1 MLLPDPVSHPDWI
14 IAQEAEKRMKS
25 IFQLAEESGIKKDE
39 IIPFGNY
46 IGKVDYPKIY
56 ERIKDNPDGKYIVVT
71 AITPTPFGEGKSTT
85 TIGIVQGL
93 AKKGK
98 KVSCAIRQPSLGPLM
113 NVKGTA
119 AGGGLSQCI
128 PRTEFSLGFTG
139 DINAIMNAH
148 NLAMV
153 ALTSRI
159 LHESNYSDEVLI
171 KKGLKRLEIDPKNV
185 QIGWVIDFCVQALR
199 KIVIGLGSKKDGITM
214 ESRFDIATS
223 SEIMAILSLI
233 KDIKEL
239 RDRIGRIVVAYSR
252 KGVPITT
259 EDLEVAGAMAALV
272 LPAVNPN
279 LIQTIEGQPVFVHAA
294 PFANIAI
301 GQSSIIADK
310 IGLKLFDYHVTES
323 GFGADIGFEKFW
335 NIKCR
340 HSGLK
345 PHAAIVVTTL
355 RALKYHGADE
365 SGPKII
371 TGNSLPKEY
380 FLKNHKW
387 LEKGMENLLHHT
399 EVVKK
404 AGIVP
409 IVCIN
414 RFQQDSSEEV
424 DFVKKICEERGIW
437 VAISEHWLKGGEGAI
452 DLADKVIEA
461 CKTEPKFKFLYNL
474 NLPHISRIEI
484 IARMIYGA
492 DSVEFSPV
500 ALDKLNQINSK
511 PEFSDFSVCIA
522 KTHLS
527 LSDNPSLRGVP
538 KGWQLY
544 VRDVLIFN
552 GAKLI
557 VPVAGEVSLMP
568 GTASNPN
575 FKNIDIDLESFKVK
589 GI

>member
-1 MLLPDPVSHPDWI
+1 MLPDPSLHPDWL
-14 IAQEAEKRMKS
+14 IAQEAEKSMKS
-25 IFQLAEESGIKKDE
+25 IYQLAEESGIKEDE
-39 IIPFGNY
+39 IIPYGKY
-46 IGKVDYPKIY
+46 IAKVDYKKIY
-56 ERIKDNPDGKYIVVT
+56 ERVKENPQGKYIVVT

-85 TIGIVQGL
+85 TLGVVQGL
-93 AKKGK
+93 AKRGK
-98 KVSCAIRQPSLGPLM
+98 RVSCAIRQPSAGPLM

-119 AGGGLSQCI
+119 AGGGLAQCI

-159 LHESNYSDEVLI
+159 LHESNYSDEILL
-171 KKGLKRLEIDPKNV
+171 KKGLKRFDIDPKSV
-185 QIGWVIDFCVQALR
+185 QIGWVMDFCAQALR

-223 SEIMAILSLI
+223 SEVMAILSLI
-233 KDIKEL
+233 KDVKEL
-239 RDRIGRIVVAYSR
+239 RDRIGRIIVAYSK
-252 KGVPITT
+252 KGSPITT

-272 LPAVNPN
+272 IPTVNPN

-301 GQSSIIADK
+301 GQSSIIADR

-345 PHAAIVVTTL
+345 PDMAIIVATL

-365 SGPKII
+365 SAPKII

-380 FLKNHKW
+380 YLKNYKW
-387 LEKGMENLLHHT
+387 LEKGMENLFHHV
-399 EVVKK
+399 EIVKK
-404 AGIVP
+404 SGIIP
-409 IVCIN
+409 LVCIN
-414 RFQQDSSEEV
+414 KFKQDSVEELE
-424 DFVKKICEERGIW
+424 FVRKLCEERGIL
-437 VAISEHWLKGGEGAI
+437 VAISEHWSKGGEGAV

-461 CKTEPKFKFLYNL
+461 SKIKSKFKFLYDL
-474 NLPHISRIEI
+474 ELPHISRIELV
-484 IARMIYGA
+484 ARTVYGA

-500 ALDKLNQINSK
+500 ALEKLNEINSK
-511 PEFSDFSVCIA
+511 RKFSDFSICIA

-527 LSDNPSLRGVP
+527 LSDNPNLRGVP

-544 VRDVLIFN
+544 VRDLLIFN

-557 VPVAGEVSLMP
+557 VPVAGEISLMP

-575 FKNIDIDLESFKVK
+575 FRNIDIDLETFKVK

>member
-1 MLLPDPVSHPDWI
+1 MLPDPSLHPDWL
-14 IAQEAEKRMKS
+14 IAQEAEKSMKS
-25 IFQLAEESGIKKDE
+25 IYKLAEESGINEDE
-39 IIPFGNY
+39 IIPYGNY
-46 IGKVDYPKIY
+46 IAKVDYKKIY
-56 ERIKDNPDGKYIVVT
+56 ERVKENRQGKYIVVT

-85 TIGIVQGL
+85 TLGVVQGL
-93 AKKGK
+93 AKRGK
-98 KVSCAIRQPSLGPLM
+98 RVSCAIRQPSAGPLM

-119 AGGGLSQCI
+119 AGGGLAQCL

-159 LHESNYSDEVLI
+159 LHESNYSDEILS
-171 KKGLKRLEIDPKNV
+171 KKGLKRLDIDPKSV
-185 QIGWVIDFCVQALR
+185 QIGWVIDFCAQALR

-223 SEIMAILSLI
+223 SEVMAILSLI
-233 KDIKEL
+233 KDVKEL
-239 RDRIGRIVVAYSR
+239 RDRIGRIIVAYSK
-252 KGVPITT
+252 KGFPITT

-272 LPAVNPN
+272 LPTVNPN

-301 GQSSIIADK
+301 GQSSIIADR

-340 HSGLK
+340 NSGLK
-345 PHAAIVVTTL
+345 PDIAIIVATL

-365 SGPKII
+365 SAPKII

-380 FLKNHKW
+380 YSKNYKW
-387 LEKGMENLLHHT
+387 LERGMENLFHHV
-399 EVVKK
+399 EIVKK
-404 AGIVP
+404 SGITP
-409 IVCIN
+409 LVCIN
-414 RFQQDSSEEV
+414 KFKQDSVEELE
-424 DFVKKICEERGIW
+424 FVRKLCEERGIL
-437 VAISEHWLKGGEGAI
+437 VAVSEHWSKGGEGAL

-461 CKTEPKFKFLYNL
+461 SKIKSKFKFLYDL
-474 NLPHISRIEI
+474 DLPHISRIELV
-484 IARMIYGA
+484 ARTVYGA

-500 ALDKLNQINSK
+500 ALEKLNKINSK
-511 PEFSDFSVCIA
+511 GEFSDFSICIA

-527 LSDNPSLRGVP
+527 LSDNPNLRGVP

-557 VPVAGEVSLMP
+557 VPVAGEISLMP

-575 FKNIDIDLESFKVK
+575 FRNIDIDLETFKVK

>member
-1 MLLPDPVSHPDWI
+1 MLPCPLSNPDWI
-14 IAQEAEKRMKS
+14 IAQKAEKSMKS
-25 IFQLAEESGIKKDE
+25 IFQLAEEAGIKQAE
-39 IIPFGNY
+39 LIPFGNY
-46 IGKVDYPKIY
+46 IAKVDYSKIY
-56 ERIKDNPDGKYIVVT
+56 QRVKNNPDGKYIVVT

-85 TIGIVQGL
+85 TIGVVQGL
-93 AKKGK
+93 AKRGK
-98 KVSCAIRQPSLGPLM
+98 KVGCAIRQPSLGPLM

-128 PRTEFSLGFTG
+128 PRTNFSLGFTG

-159 LHESNYSDEVLI
+159 IHESNYSDEILT
-171 KKGLKRLEIDPKNV
+171 KKGLRRLDIDPKNI
-185 QIGWVIDFCVQALR
+185 QMGWVIDFCAQALR
-199 KIVIGLGSKKDGITM
+199 KIVIGLGNKKNGIPM

-223 SEIMAILSLI
+223 SEVMAILSLVT
-233 KDIKEL
+233 DIKEL
-239 RDRIGRIVVAYSR
+239 RDRIGKIVVAYSK
-252 KGVPITT
+252 KGHPITT
-259 EDLEVAGAMAALV
+259 EDLKVAGAMASLV
-272 LPAVNPN
+272 LPAFNPN

-310 IGLKLFDYHVTES
+310 IGVKLFDYHVTES

-340 HSGLK
+340 QSGLK
-345 PHAAIVVTTL
+345 PDVAIVVATL

-365 SGPKII
+365 TSPKII
-371 TGNSLPKEY
+371 IGNSLPKDY
-380 FLKNHKW
+380 YLKNYKW
-387 LEKGMENLLHHT
+387 LERGMENLFHHV
-399 EVVKK
+399 EIVKK
-404 AGIVP
+404 SGIIP

-414 RFQQDSSEEV
+414 KFIQDSSEELNL
-424 DFVKKICEERGIW
+424 VKKLCEENGII
-437 VAISEHWLKGGEGAI
+437 VAISEHWQKGGEGAL
-452 DLADKVIEA
+452 DLVDKVIEA
-461 CKTEPKFKFLYNL
+461 CKIKSKFKFLYEL
-474 NLPHISRIEI
+474 ELPHISRIELV
-484 IARMIYGA
+484 ARMVYGA
-492 DSVEFSPV
+492 DSVEFSPI
-500 ALDKLNQINSK
+500 ALEKLNKINSK
-511 PEFSDFSVCIA
+511 QEYSEFSICIA

-527 LSDNPSLRGVP
+527 LSDNPNLRGVP

-544 VRDVLIFN
+544 VKDVLIFV

-557 VPVAGEVSLMP
+557 VPVAGEINLMP

-575 FKNIDIDLESFKVK
+575 FSNIDINFESFNVK

>member
-1 MLLPDPVSHPDWI
+1 MLPDPVSHPDWI
-14 IAQEAEKRMKS
+14 IAQEAEKKMKS
-25 IFQLAEESGIKKDE
+25 IFQLAEESGIKRDE

-46 IGKVDYPKIY
+46 VGKIDYPKIY
-56 ERIKDNPDGKYIVVT
+56 DRIKENPDGRYIVVT

-98 KVSCAIRQPSLGPLM
+98 KVSCAIRQPSAGPLM

-159 LHESNYSDEVLI
+159 LHESNYSDEILA
-171 KKGLKRLEIDPKNV
+171 KKGIRKLDIDLKSI
-185 QIGWVIDFCVQALR
+185 QMGWVIDFCAQALR
-199 KIVIGLGSKKDGITM
+199 KIVIGLGSKKDGIPM

-223 SEIMAILSLI
+223 SEVMAILSLI
-233 KDIKEL
+233 KDVKEL
-239 RDRIGRIVVAYSR
+239 RERIGKIIVAHSR
-252 KGVPITT
+252 NGMPITT

-310 IGLKLFDYHVTES
+310 IGLKLFDYHITES

-340 HSGLK
+340 QSGLK
-345 PHAAIVVTTL
+345 PDAAIVVATL
-355 RALKYHGADE
+355 RALKYHGADK
-365 SGPKII
+365 SAPKII
-371 TGNSLPKEY
+371 TGNALPNEY
-380 FLKNHKW
+380 FLKNYKW
-387 LEKGMENLLHHT
+387 LEKGMENLFHHI
-399 EVVKK
+399 EIVKK
-404 AGIVP
+404 AGIIP

-414 RFQQDSSEEV
+414 KFQQDSSEEV
-424 DFVKKICEERGIW
+424 DFVKRLCEEKGIW
-437 VAISEHWLKGGEGAI
+437 VSISEHWLKGGEGAL
-452 DLADKVIEA
+452 DLAEKVIEA
-461 CKTEPKFKFLYNL
+461 CKIKSKFKFLYDL
-474 NLPHISRIEI
+474 ELPHISRIEL

-500 ALDKLNQINSK
+500 ALDKLNKINSK
-511 PEFSDFSVCIA
+511 SEFSDFSVCIA

-557 VPVAGEVSLMP
+557 VPVAGEISLMP

-575 FKNIDIDLESFKVK
+575 FRNIDIDLETFKVK

>member
-1 MLLPDPVSHPDWI
+1 MLPDPVSHPDWK
-14 IAQEAEKRMKS
+14 IAQEAEKKMKS
-25 IFQLAEESGIKKDE
+25 IFQLAEESGIKRDE

-46 IGKVDYPKIY
+46 VGKIDYSKIY
-56 ERIKDNPDGKYIVVT
+56 ERIKENPDGKYIVVT

-98 KVSCAIRQPSLGPLM
+98 KVSCAIRQPSAGPLM

-159 LHESNYSDEVLI
+159 LHESNYSDEILA
-171 KKGLKRLEIDPKNV
+171 KKGLRRLDIDLKSI
-185 QIGWVIDFCVQALR
+185 QMGWVIDFCAQALR
-199 KIVIGLGSKKDGITM
+199 KIVIGLGSKKDGIPM

-223 SEIMAILSLI
+223 SEVMAILSLI
-233 KDIKEL
+233 KDVKEL
-239 RDRIGRIVVAYSR
+239 RERIGKIIVAHSR
-252 KGVPITT
+252 NGMPITT

-310 IGLKLFDYHVTES
+310 IGLKLFDYHITES

-340 HSGLK
+340 QSGLK
-345 PHAAIVVTTL
+345 PDAAIVVATL
-355 RALKYHGADE
+355 RALKYHGADK
-365 SGPKII
+365 SAPKII
-371 TGNSLPKEY
+371 TGKALPNEY
-380 FLKNHKW
+380 FLKNYKW
-387 LEKGMENLLHHT
+387 LEKGMENLFHHI
-399 EVVKK
+399 EIVKK
-404 AGIVP
+404 AGIIP

-414 RFQQDSSEEV
+414 KFQQDSSEEV
-424 DFVKKICEERGIW
+424 DFVKRLCEEKGIW
-437 VAISEHWLKGGEGAI
+437 VSISEHWLKGGEGAL
-452 DLADKVIEA
+452 DLAEKVIEA
-461 CKTEPKFKFLYNL
+461 CKIKSKFKFLYDL
-474 NLPHISRIEI
+474 ELPHISRIEL

-500 ALDKLNQINSK
+500 ALDKLNKINSK
-511 PEFSDFSVCIA
+511 SEFSDFSVCIA

-557 VPVAGEVSLMP
+557 VPVAGEISLMP

-575 FKNIDIDLESFKVK
+575 FRNIDIDLETFKVK